1 MDKVLTH
8 RILDSVGIPNAP
20 WTYFVSEDLADFDR
34 LEQGLRERFGYP
46 MFVKPAN
53 AGSSVGVTKAVDKTS
68 LLEGLRLAF
77 LHDVK
82 VLVEAAVAGKE
93 VECAVLGNHTLTV
106 SLPGEICSAHEVY
119 DYEAKYADIGSE
131 TLIPARISQES
142 QEQVRVLAAKAYQ
155 ALLCSGLA
163 RVDFF
168 VKEDGSVV
176 LNEVNTLPGFT
187 SISMYPMLMEHAGI
201 PLGELCRRLVELA
214 LEKK

>member
-1 MDKVLTH
+1 M
-8 RILDSVGIPNAP
+8 GIPNAP

-93 VECAVLGNHTLTV
+93 VECAVLGE
-106 SLPGEICSAHEVY
+106 SYPDGLPAWG
-119 DYEAKYADIGSE
+119 D
-131 TLIPARISQES
+131 LFRP
-142 QEQVRVLAAKAYQ
+142 
-155 ALLCSGLA
+155 
-163 RVDFF
+163 
-168 VKEDGSVV
+168 
-176 LNEVNTLPGFT
+176 
-187 SISMYPMLMEHAGI
+187 
-201 PLGELCRRLVELA
+201 
-214 LEKK
+214 